1 MASVQSTN
9 AQAYSRPRRSTSNG
23 TNAFPPHSRS
33 FSNGTN
39 AFPPHSRSFSN
50 GTDGAPPRP
59 VRSYSNGPFTTGPE
73 VLPSLTRQNL
83 EGENDTVPPLPTRNY
98 SNGPDNTPPQLIRSN
113 SNERANIP
121 PLRTRSFSVASTV
134 HDETSPV
141 ISARSWMFKEG
152 AVPWGDASRRDGSG
166 FTSRSPSDYSQEPEL
181 PKKKRRP
188 WYRIGFWGF
197 MTIIHGT
204 ILSFAFLAFLCF
216 LWLTKERFDPELAGP
231 TWRWVML
238 GGRVTQAITLATVLI
253 RIAVTT
259 KAAVFTSLIACIMLE
274 RHGVPLSQVA
284 ELSVLRCV
292 NDGPMRLAWLL
303 LTSCRKSPLLSIVSL
318 GLILTTVA
326 VQFSSTIL
334 VSDLDFTRIIGDPS
348 NASMPVFMNMDVINL
363 NHQSNGWVERPTA
376 YIPFGEVGSG
386 MNSTPTSLG
395 LSDTG
400 IVRRVF
406 LPVSPSEQE
415 HVRRYSGQAV
425 VFNSRFVCMRPS
437 VSATVTSSANIWP
450 GTSFLPLFLNVWGN
464 IDYEATFAEAGMPLP
479 ANCPGGSCFP
489 SAFNCSL
496 SQHADTTAHQRQ
508 GFTNSVCVP
517 DGRGSA
523 ASAKNFTLP
532 EDEAVPA
539 YAGVFLFF
547 RSNSTIDLWR
557 GPNDTALNG
566 DFPLPNPPAPA
577 GEWVTYER
585 PVGGRMGEMQFINGG
600 MRLDMSICFQKLTF
614 DMSDVKVFSPRD
626 LERPVVSWDSV
637 KMRWDTNAVRRMI
650 DPTSQNIGADGSTPN
665 MLSPAERGTY
675 EVESI
680 SSTRMRNMAIYFNN
694 KLINSNYNSP
704 QTNNVSLFMD
714 PLGLGNPTILP
725 HVEYQVLFSDALNS
739 TNRPGSAFQT
749 VLTAMAGSAINEAI
763 PQFNMMG
770 NTTLTSSVSILTPRR
785 VKGLIAVFAIV
796 LGNMICGITVLA
808 LFFLKTKF
816 STRGNSWQAVS
827 QLVSEHTAWLL
838 EESAELTDDE
848 IEKKFTRDMD
858 PSVQIARSGKTGRVQ
873 VLLSTAVRQ
882 GNQQ

>member
-1 MASVQSTN
+1 MVSANVQSF
-9 AQAYSRPRRSTSNG
+9 SRPRRSTSNG
-23 TNAFPPHSRS
+23 PSRFPPHSRS
-33 FSNGTN
+33 FSNG
-39 AFPPHSRSFSN
+39 H
-50 GTDGAPPRP
+50 DGAPPRP
-59 VRSYSNGPFTTGPE
+59 VRSYSNGPFATGPE
-73 VLPSLTRQNL
+73 VPPSLNRQNL
-83 EGENDTVPPLPTRNY
+83 GSDDDSVPPLPTRNNY
-98 SNGPDNTPPQLIRSN
+98 SNGFDNNPPQPIRSY

-121 PLRTRSFSVASTV
+121 PLRTRSFSAASTV
-134 HDETSPV
+134 HDEASPV

-152 AVPWGDASRRDGSG
+152 AVPWGDASRRDGAG
-166 FTSRSPSDYSQEPEL
+166 FTSRSPSDYSQEPEP
-181 PKKKRRP
+181 PKRKRRP

-204 ILSFAFLAFLCF
+204 ILSFAFLAFLSF

-274 RHGVPLSQVA
+274 KHGVPLSQVA

-334 VSDLDFTRIIGDPS
+334 VSDLDFTRIIGEPG
-348 NASMPVFMNMDVINL
+348 NTSMPVFMNMDVINL

-376 YIPFGEVGSG
+376 YIPFGELGSG
-386 MNSTPTSLG
+386 MNSTPTQLG
-395 LSDTG
+395 VSDTG
-400 IVRRVF
+400 IVRKVF
-406 LPVSPSEQE
+406 LPVSTNDQE

-437 VSATVTSSANIWP
+437 VSAAAVTSSANVWP
-450 GTSFLPLFLNVWGN
+450 GTSFLPLFLSVWGN
-464 IDYEATFAEAGMPLP
+464 IDYEATFADAGMPLP
-479 ANCPGGSCFP
+479 PNCPGGSCFP

-496 SQHADTTAHQRQ
+496 SQHMDASAHQRQ
-508 GFTNSVCVP
+508 GFTNSICMP
-517 DGRGSA
+517 DGSGA
-523 ASAKNFTLP
+523 ASSAKNFTLP

-566 DFPLPNPPAPA
+566 DFPLPNPPTPA

-585 PVGGRMGEMQFINGG
+585 AVGGRMGGMRFINGG
-600 MRLDMSICFQKLTF
+600 MRLDMSICFQQLTF

-626 LERPVVSWDSV
+626 LERPVVSWDSA

-650 DPTSQNIGADGSTPN
+650 DPTSQDLGADGSRPN

-680 SSTRMRNMAIYFNN
+680 SSTRSRNMATYFNN

-714 PLGLGNPTILP
+714 PLGLGKPTISP

-739 TNRPGSAFQT
+739 TNRPGCAFQA

-770 NTTLTSSVSILTPRR
+770 NTTLTLSVSILTPRR

-796 LGNMICGITVLA
+796 LGNMACGITVMA

-838 EESAELTDDE
+838 EESAELTDEE

-873 VLLSTAVRQ
+873 VMLSTAVRQ
-882 GNQQ
+882 GK